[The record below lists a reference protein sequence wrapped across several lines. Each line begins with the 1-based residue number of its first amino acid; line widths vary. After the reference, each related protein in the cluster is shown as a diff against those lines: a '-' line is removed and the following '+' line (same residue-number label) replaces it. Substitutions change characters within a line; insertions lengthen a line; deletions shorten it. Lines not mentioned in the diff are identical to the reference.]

1 MTINEAVK
9 EALATGGTMIRR
21 QEPIFLHMSIKPG
34 EVTCA
39 IIEGLKTKTSKPG
52 WEPSSEDLMAD
63 DWCVLLD

>member
-1 MTINEAVK
+1 
-9 EALATGGTMIRR
+9 MIRR
-21 QEPIFLHMSIKPG
+21 QDPIYLHMSIKPG

-52 WEPSSEDLMAD
+52 WEPSSDDLMAD